1 MNEVMMVPMD
11 EFNRL
16 SSYYQGQMTESALLN
31 KAGRLTAD
39 QHLILRDKSIPDSM
53 AVKLVKPMALEQGRL
68 VKRVRTGT
76 AAPSQYEG
84 TEEPEGMADAPI
96 ESMLKKIIKGVNNP
110 QIIEIEGDETPVKE
124 IKIERKTPKSSVKK
138 KPAKKSPKSSGKEE
152 PIKTTPK
159 PSTSGSSRQYR
170 LPKGLSEKAK
180 GALKS
185 LGFHEGEYSPKGAS
199 KPYKKQRKT
208 EVDKLKE
215 NWESWNPVRKS
226 LESDY
231 DTDEESD

>member
-1 MNEVMMVPMD
+1 MNDVMMVPMD

-16 SSYYQGQMTESALLN
+16 SSYYQGQITESALLN
-31 KAGRLTAD
+31 KAGRLAAD

-53 AVKLVKPMALEQGRL
+53 AVKLVKPMALEQRRL

-96 ESMLKKIIKGVNNP
+96 ESMLKKIINGVNNP

-124 IKIERKTPKSSVKK
+124 IKLERKTPKSSVKK
-138 KPAKKSPKSSGKEE
+138 KPAKKSPK

-159 PSTSGSSRQYR
+159 LSTSGSSSQYR
-170 LPKGLSEKAK
+170 PPKGLSEKAK

-215 NWESWNPVRKS
+215 NPVRKS